1 MSAPVGG
8 SGPTGA
14 VKRVFLGLPLP
25 APARRELARLA
36 ECALAA
42 HAAHLRLVDPAGY
55 HATVHFFGPLAADDL
70 RRAQALCE
78 QVAEALTVPLRCA
91 LAGLAQ
97 LPPRGP
103 ARVVHAEFG
112 EGHGALAAFLAAARE
127 RIAAAA
133 FPVPARSPL
142 PHVTVARVRRG
153 RRWRM
158 AEPVELPAAGP
169 DVPPGKRRLC
179 VDFGRLPPHGIT
191 SPAPFVLDQ
200 LVLFESHLH
209 PAGARY
215 VPLTTRRPA
224 AG

>member
-1 MSAPVGG
+1 MSGSVSGSDAPA
-8 SGPTGA
+8 A
-14 VKRVFLGLPLP
+14 VRRVFLGLPLP
-25 APARRELARLA
+25 AAARRELAALS
-36 ECALAA
+36 ESALAA

-55 HATVHFFGPLAADDL
+55 HATVHFFGPLEADDL
-70 RRAQALCE
+70 RRAQALCG
-78 QVAEALTVPLRCA
+78 QVVKALSAPLRCA
-91 LAGLAQ
+91 LAGLAPF
-97 LPPRGP
+97 PPRGP

-112 EGHGALAAFLAAARE
+112 EGHGALTAFLAAARE

-133 FPVPARSPL
+133 FPVPARAPL

-158 AEPVELPAAGP
+158 AEQLDVLAA
-169 DVPPGKRRLC
+169 VPNASAGKRRLC
-179 VDFGRLPPHGIT
+179 VDFGRLPPRGVA
-191 SPAPFVLDQ
+191 SPAPFLLDQ

-224 AG
+224 SG

>member
-1 MSAPVGG
+1 M
-8 SGPTGA
+8 SGPVSGSDAPAA
-14 VKRVFLGLPLP
+14 VRRVFLGLPLP
-25 APARRELARLA
+25 AMARRELAALS
-36 ECALAA
+36 ESALAA
-42 HAAHLRLVDPAGY
+42 HAANLRLVDPAGY
-55 HATVHFFGPLAADDL
+55 HATVHFFGPLEADDL
-70 RRAQALCE
+70 RRAQALCG
-78 QVAEALTVPLRCA
+78 QVVKALSAPLRCA

-133 FPVPARSPL
+133 FPVPARAPL

-158 AEPVELPAAGP
+158 AELVDLPAA
-169 DVPPGKRRLC
+169 VPNASAGKRRLC
-179 VDFGRLPPHGIT
+179 VDFGRLPPRGAA
-191 SPAPFVLDQ
+191 SPAPFLLDQ

-215 VPLTTRRPA
+215 VPLTSRRPA
-224 AG
+224 FG